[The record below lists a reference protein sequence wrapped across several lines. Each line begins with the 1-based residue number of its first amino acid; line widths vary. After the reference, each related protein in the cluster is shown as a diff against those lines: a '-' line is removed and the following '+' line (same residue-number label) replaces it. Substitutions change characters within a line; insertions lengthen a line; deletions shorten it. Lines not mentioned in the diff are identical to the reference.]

1 VCVLFRFAQSHWLC
15 ENTKICLWQFFAIP
29 YCGALSFTP
38 IPQSS
43 RQAGQKVLHSASF
56 PHSWQL
62 FISAVAA
69 IHFVIQHRSAF
80 PFVAHACHLAC
91 CHRSLI
97 RSPLSGKKFL
107 CGGIVLFLPLYL
119 LRLPCRHCSAPE
131 PLHWLHWR
139 QPSSLQK
146 KKLAIASLFFLLAA
160 TPPF

>member
-1 VCVLFRFAQSHWLC
+1 LFRFAQSHWLC

-43 RQAGQKVLHSASF
+43 RQAAQNAFRSASF
-56 PHSWQL
+56 PHSRLL
-62 FISAVAA
+62 FISAGAA
-69 IHFVIQHRSAF
+69 FHFVIRHRSIFHFMAR
-80 PFVAHACHLAC
+80 ACHLFC
-91 CHRSLI
+91 SHRSFI
-97 RSPLSGKKFL
+97 RSPPSGKKFL

-146 KKLAIASLFFLLAA
+146 KKLADASLFFLLAA
-160 TPPF
+160 TPPA